1 MKCQKPY
8 LDSSALLWPFD
19 GCFDCT
25 LGFEGEGPWTLAT
38 LNVGSL
44 EKHVHV
50 VSPDIDVLALQETRH
65 TQSNYRNLAYQIGE
79 KQREVIW
86 GPLMKIHASGQPE
99 WGGVAI
105 VSEMGSSRGLESKE
119 DASGHFPSCLSSSR
133 VTFAWTSINSS
144 HAMLVACVYGFS
156 GAQSDPAKHVATDN
170 LLKMILEVVAQF
182 GNIPI
187 AICGGFQAVPHSFP
201 CIREA
206 IARGAFFDPILSHGS
221 DGFDR
226 PTTYCKSS
234 DWKSDQMSSLDG
246 ILLNHVAF
254 ASLQSTEVQ
263 RVCGLQH
270 AMVKLTFDFQ
280 VEKPKGF
287 KWRAHAKL
295 CLSKLVP
302 MPSREAIAQKLWN
315 EKYQQLCTQ
324 NIDADELARLA
335 NEFSLD
341 VLLKSGA
348 S

>member
-1 MKCQKPY
+1 
-8 LDSSALLWPFD
+8 
-19 GCFDCT
+19 
-25 LGFEGEGPWTLAT
+25 
-38 LNVGSL
+38 
-44 EKHVHV
+44 
-50 VSPDIDVLALQETRH
+50 
-65 TQSNYRNLAYQIGE
+65 
-79 KQREVIW
+79 
-86 GPLMKIHASGQPE
+86 
-99 WGGVAI
+99 
-105 VSEMGSSRGLESKE
+105 
-119 DASGHFPSCLSSSR
+119 
-133 VTFAWTSINSS
+133 
-144 HAMLVACVYGFS
+144 MLVACVYGFS

-295 CLSKLVP
+295 CLSD
-302 MPSREAIAQKLWN
+302 I
-315 EKYQQLCTQ
+315 
-324 NIDADELARLA
+324 
-335 NEFSLD
+335 
-341 VLLKSGA
+341 
-348 S
+348 